1 MGVALPRI
9 FNTFLRSPVG
19 RSEGTWSCMSTASG
33 ILVMLVIFGLYGYF
47 AERGDRRRRAIT
59 AAQRRE
65 DTDPA
70 IRLPGG

>member
-1 MGVALPRI
+1 
-9 FNTFLRSPVG
+9 
-19 RSEGTWSCMSTASG
+19 
-33 ILVMLVIFGLYGYF
+33 MLVIFGLYGYF